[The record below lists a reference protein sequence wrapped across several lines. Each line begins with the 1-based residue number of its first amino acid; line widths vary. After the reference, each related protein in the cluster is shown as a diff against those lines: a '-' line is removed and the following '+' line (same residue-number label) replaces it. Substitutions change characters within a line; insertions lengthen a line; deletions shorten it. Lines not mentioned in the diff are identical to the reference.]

1 MPKYLIITEK
11 PSARKNFEKALGG
24 LTGHLANYDYE
35 LTNLRGHVMTLKE
48 PQEQVPSNLKEK
60 YESWQLKDLP
70 WDLKALAWKHT
81 YLKSWNPRSKKMEST
96 KSLVDDLKKKA
107 ATADALVIATDTDP
121 SGEGDLLAWE
131 AIDAIGWT
139 GTVYRASFA
148 DESPKSLLKALN
160 NLMFIESKKYH
171 GAYQK
176 GLARN
181 KWDFASMQLTRAAT
195 TLTRGEGY
203 SLVSR
208 QGRLKSAMLLKIY
221 QQLEAIK
228 NYVKVPYFEYR
239 FKDENGNVFARKAPD
254 KGEEVPFRYA
264 TKEALMAAESYQK
277 SSAVQQLSVTDKK
290 TVPPKLLDLAS
301 LSAILSK
308 EGFKAKEVLAT
319 YQKLYEAQIVSY
331 PRTEDKTITPE
342 QFQDML
348 PLVDQI
354 ANLVGT
360 DPTLLTHRQPRTTH
374 VKEEGAHGANR
385 PGTKVPATL
394 DSLNSF
400 GDSAKRIYEV
410 LAKNF
415 LAMFA
420 EDYHYQQIKG
430 ALQDYPDFITTLNQ
444 PTKMGWKA
452 VYQDQD
458 SEEENKAS
466 KGLGT
471 LGQLF
476 IHEGQNS
483 KPTAPTWKWLKTF
496 LEKNNIG
503 TGATRTSTYGELSS
517 GKNAYIIDKKGKIDL
532 TKDGQAVAIMA
543 QGTWLADPRTTKRVF
558 EIFDQV
564 GRFEVSADQALN
576 SIVLTVNHDIPV
588 MTENA
593 KQLKSSLGEPKK
605 AQKHS
610 KAPVK
615 DKVTGIWQGKEVS
628 FSSEFSGHKFTEQEI
643 EDLLDDQ
650 RIAFKARSKKGKSFE
665 VAGKLEVQTYKTS
678 KFVGFKPEF
687 K

>member
-24 LTGHLANYDYE
+24 LNGHLANYDYE

-60 YESWQLKDLP
+60 YESWELKDLP
-70 WDLKALAWKHT
+70 WDLEELSWKRT

-131 AIDAIGWT
+131 AIDAIKWT
-139 GTVYRASFA
+139 GPVYRANFA

-160 NLMFIESKKYH
+160 SLRSIENKEKH

-195 TLTRGEGY
+195 TLTRGKGY

-239 FKDENGNVFARKAPD
+239 FKDENGNIFARKAPE
-254 KGEEVPFRYA
+254 KGEEVPFRYV
-264 TKEALMAAESYQK
+264 TKEALMAAESFQE

-342 QFQDML
+342 QFGDML

-354 ANLVGT
+354 AGLVGT
-360 DPTLLTHRQPRTTH
+360 DQTLLTHRQPRPTH
-374 VKEEGAHGANR
+374 VKEQGAHGANR
-385 PGTKVPATL
+385 PGTKVPKDL
-394 DSLNSF
+394 DSLSSF

-430 ALQDYPDFITTLNQ
+430 ALQDYPDFTTTLNYRQ
-444 PTKMGWKA
+444 KWAGRPSIKIRITMRKTKPA
-452 VYQDQD
+452 
-458 SEEENKAS
+458 
-466 KGLGT
+466 KGLAPWDIY
-471 LGQLF
+471 LF
-476 IHEGQNS
+476 
-483 KPTAPTWKWLKTF
+483 
-496 LEKNNIG
+496 
-503 TGATRTSTYGELSS
+503 
-517 GKNAYIIDKKGKIDL
+517 
-532 TKDGQAVAIMA
+532 M
-543 QGTWLADPRTTKRVF
+543 
-558 EIFDQV
+558 
-564 GRFEVSADQALN
+564 
-576 SIVLTVNHDIPV
+576 
-588 MTENA
+588 
-593 KQLKSSLGEPKK
+593 
-605 AQKHS
+605 
-610 KAPVK
+610 K
-615 DKVTGIWQGKEVS
+615 DKIVS
-628 FSSEFSGHKFTEQEI
+628 QQHPLGSG
-643 EDLLDDQ
+643 
-650 RIAFKARSKKGKSFE
+650 
-665 VAGKLEVQTYKTS
+665 
-678 KFVGFKPEF
+678 
-687 K
+687 

>member
-24 LTGHLANYDYE
+24 ITGHLTNYDYE

-48 PQEQVPSNLKEK
+48 PQEQVSAALKEK

-70 WDLKALAWKHT
+70 WNLKDLSWKRT

-131 AIDAIGWT
+131 AIDAIKWT
-139 GTVYRASFA
+139 GPVFRASFA

-160 NLMFIESKKYH
+160 NLKSIEGKEQH

-195 TLTRGEGY
+195 TLTRGQGY

-239 FKDENGNVFARKAPD
+239 FKDENGHVFARKAPE
-254 KGEEVPFRYA
+254 KGEKVPFRYA
-264 TKEALMAAESYQK
+264 TKEALTAAESFQE

-308 EGFKAKEVLAT
+308 EGFKAKEILAT

-354 ANLVGT
+354 ASLVGA
-360 DPTLLTHRQPRTTH
+360 DQTLLTHRQPRPTH
-374 VKEEGAHGANR
+374 VKDQGAHGANR
-385 PGTKVPATL
+385 PGTKVPKDL
-394 DSLNSF
+394 DSLSSF

-420 EDYHYQQIKG
+420 EDYHYKQIKG
-430 ALQDYPDFITTLNQ
+430 ALHDYPEFITTLNQ
-444 PTKMGWKA
+444 PSSLGWKA

-458 SEEENKAS
+458 NDEEDQAS
-466 KGLGT
+466 QGLGT
-471 LGQLF
+471 MGHLF
-476 IHEGQNS
+476 VHEGQNS
-483 KPTAPTWKWLKTF
+483 KPTAPSWKWLKTF

-564 GRFEVSADQALN
+564 GRFEVSADQAMN

-593 KQLKSSLGEPKK
+593 KKLKDSLGAPKETK
-605 AQKHS
+605 KQAKS
-610 KAPVK
+610 PTKE
-615 DKVTGIWQGKEVS
+615 KVTGIWRGKEVS
-628 FSSEFSGHKFTEQEI
+628 FSSKFSGHKFTEQEI
-643 EDLLDDQ
+643 EDLLDGQ

-665 VAGKLEVQTYKTS
+665 VAGRLEIQTYKTS

>member
-1 MPKYLIITEK
+1 MEKYLIITEK

-24 LTGHLANYDYE
+24 LKGHFANYDYE
-35 LTNLRGHVMTLKE
+35 LTNLRGHVMTFKE
-48 PQEQVPSNLKEK
+48 PQDQVPNTLKDK

-70 WDLKALAWKHT
+70 WDLKDLSWQRT

-96 KSLVDDLKKKA
+96 KSLVDDLKQKA
-107 ATADALVIATDTDP
+107 TTATALVIATDTDP

-131 AIDAIGWT
+131 AIDAIKWT
-139 GTVYRASFA
+139 GPVYRANFA
-148 DESPKSLLKALN
+148 DESSKSLLKALN
-160 NLMFIESKKYH
+160 NLTLIEGKDKH

-221 QQLEAIK
+221 QQLQAIK

-239 FKDENGNVFARKAPD
+239 FKDENGNVFARKAPE

-264 TKEALMAAESYQK
+264 TKEALMGAESFQE

-290 TVPPKLLDLAS
+290 TVPPRLLDLAS

-348 PLVDQI
+348 PLVNQI
-354 ANLVGT
+354 ASLVGI
-360 DPTLLTHRQPRTTH
+360 DQALLTHRQPRPTH

-385 PGTKVPATL
+385 PGTKVPKDL
-394 DSLNSF
+394 DGLSSF

-430 ALQDYPDFITTLNQ
+430 ALQDYPDFITTLNL
-444 PTKMGWKA
+444 PTKLGWKA

-458 SEEENKAS
+458 NDEEDKS
-466 KGLGT
+466 SHGLGIMAN
-471 LGQLF
+471 LF

-543 QGTWLADPRTTKRVF
+543 QNTWLADPRTTKRVF

-564 GRFEVSADQALN
+564 GRFEVSADQAMN
-576 SIVLTVNHDIPV
+576 AIVLTVNHDIPV
-588 MTENA
+588 MAENA
-593 KQLKSSLGEPKK
+593 KQLKGNLGTPKETK
-605 AQKHS
+605 KQS
-610 KAPVK
+610 KSPVK
-615 DKVTGIWQGKEVS
+615 EKVTGLWRGKEVS
-628 FSSEFSGHKFTEQEI
+628 FSSEFSGHKFTDQEI
-643 EDLLDDQ
+643 EDLLDGQ
-650 RIAFKARSKKGKSFE
+650 RIVFKARSKKGKSFE
-665 VAGKLEVQTYKTS
+665 VAGRLEIQTYKTS

-687 K
+687 T

>member
-1 MPKYLIITEK
+1 MTKYLILTEK

-24 LTGHLANYDYE
+24 LTGHFANYDYE

-48 PQEQVPSNLKEK
+48 PQDQVPGNLKEK

-70 WDLKALAWKHT
+70 WDLKDLSWKRT

-96 KSLVDDLKKKA
+96 KKLVDDLKKKA

-131 AIDAIGWT
+131 AIDAIKWT
-139 GTVYRASFA
+139 GPVYRASFA
-148 DESPKSLLKALN
+148 DESPKSLRKALN
-160 NLMFIESKKYH
+160 NLTAIEGKEQH

-203 SLVSR
+203 SIVSR

-221 QQLEAIK
+221 QQLQAIK

-239 FKDENGNVFARKAPD
+239 FKDENGNVFARKAPE

-264 TKEALMAAESYQK
+264 TKEALMAAESYQE

-308 EGFKAKEVLAT
+308 EGFKAKAVLAT

-354 ANLVGT
+354 AILVGI
-360 DPTLLTHRQPRTTH
+360 DQTLLTHRQPRPTH

-430 ALQDYPDFITTLNQ
+430 ALQDYPDFITTLNL
-444 PTKMGWKA
+444 PTKLGWKA

-458 SEEENKAS
+458 NDEEDKS
-466 KGLGT
+466 SHGLGT
-471 LGQLF
+471 MANLF

-532 TKDGQAVAIMA
+532 TKDGRAVAIMA
-543 QGTWLADPRTTKRVF
+543 QNTWLADPRTTKRVF

-564 GRFEVSADQALN
+564 GRFEVSADQAMN

-588 MTENA
+588 IAENA
-593 KQLKSSLGEPKK
+593 KQLKGNLGAPKETK
-605 AQKHS
+605 KQS
-610 KAPVK
+610 KSPVK
-615 DKVTGIWQGKEVS
+615 EKVTGLWRGKEVS
-628 FSSEFSGHKFTEQEI
+628 FSSVFSGHKFTEQEI

-665 VAGKLEVQTYKTS
+665 VAGKLEVQTYKNS
-678 KFVGFKPEF
+678 QFVGFKPEF